1 MPSQQPPLKLYGSPL
16 SQPVRAVIW
25 LLLYMRE
32 PFQLILMNPGSK
44 GDSGTRNPIFL
55 EKNPNGTI
63 PFLEDSETGIAMAEA
78 HAILVYLCR
87 KNSWH
92 DLYPADPAEC
102 TKIDWYLHSHHRGIR
117 DASLAFFA
125 PNVRKDLKFPATFL
139 DSAQKVFTR
148 SLNSLEKSWL
158 DKSRFIAGDSLSIA
172 DLAAYVEIGQLRPQ
186 FTNLFDFEQL
196 PNVRQWMNDIAD
208 IDSHDVAH
216 TALTTLG
223 DISVKAPDME
233 AVITANK
240 QGYKAIMDRQAKT
253 G

>member
-44 GDSGTRNPIFL
+44 GDTGTRNPIFL

-125 PNVRKDLKFPATFL
+125 PNVRKDLTFPATFL
-139 DSAQKVFTR
+139 DSAQKR
-148 SLNSLEKSWL
+148 SL
-158 DKSRFIAGDSLSIA
+158 
-172 DLAAYVEIGQLRPQ
+172 
-186 FTNLFDFEQL
+186 
-196 PNVRQWMNDIAD
+196 
-208 IDSHDVAH
+208 AH
-216 TALTTLG
+216 CIPL
-223 DISVKAPDME
+223 K
-233 AVITANK
+233 
-240 QGYKAIMDRQAKT
+240 KT
-253 G
+253 GLINRDLLLVIASLLLT